1 MIKTWLSAL
10 VSLSMLHGCAMAEPS
25 CFSKRPSVVLP
36 DKRAV
41 LANLSTGEAGRQ
53 LVEAIWAGELDRAE
67 MLLRNDPR
75 LLTSQVRF
83 DPVMQ
88 SAPTG
93 QYGDLLSFAVARCDI
108 DMLAMLLENGMPPDG
123 VQRGEALILALLSDA
138 PDMADLLLRA
148 GASPDPQKQGG
159 KNIVYEISAFGADG
173 AIQTLIRH
181 RLDTQWVDQFG
192 NDHLDTA
199 LSMEQYPIAEH
210 LLRAGAKLWRIN
222 AAGTLSAW
230 TLNKPPILQND
241 RESLAAR
248 DRLLIEARKNAPIWP
263 PPDPRKV
270 RQLVLSGEWGRQ
282 GQDNGLVT
290 ISPEARRDI
299 ETRFA
304 AEKP

>member
-1 MIKTWLSAL
+1 MIRTWLSTL
-10 VSLSMLHGCAMAEPS
+10 LSLSMLHGCAVAEPS

-67 MLLRNDPR
+67 ALLGRDTR
-75 LLTSQVRF
+75 LLTSEARF
-83 DPVMQ
+83 DPAMQ
-88 SAPTG
+88 SAPAG
-93 QYGDLLSFAVARCDI
+93 QYGDLLAFAVARCDI
-108 DMLAMLLENGMPPDG
+108 DMVAMLLENGMPPDG
-123 VQRGEALILALLSDA
+123 VQRGEALTLALLSDG

-159 KNIVYEISAFGADG
+159 KNIVYEISAFGAYG

-181 RLDTQWVDQFG
+181 RLDTQWIDKFG

-199 LSMEQYPIAEH
+199 LSMEQYRIAEH
-210 LLRAGAKLWRIN
+210 LVRAGAKLWRIN

-241 RESLAAR
+241 RENMAAR
-248 DRLLIEARKNAPIWP
+248 ERLLAEARKNAPIWP
-263 PPDPRKV
+263 PPNPADV
-270 RQLVLSGEWGRQ
+270 RQLVFSGEWTQ
-282 GQDNGLVT
+282 PPQPLT
-290 ISPEARRDI
+290 LSLEARSDI